1 MSSLNG
7 TFERKGWPNILSLI
21 SKCERVKQLSA
32 ICKICNGNANYT
44 FRHTVNKEDDPNQP
58 LVGGSEQ
65 YMPVCRECYQEK
77 TEQAKLL
84 KKFTPD
90 SGSESTA
97 FNDSTTFKGEQLLEQ
112 RQAV

>member
-77 TEQAKLL
+77 TEQAKLM
-84 KKFTPD
+84 KKITPD